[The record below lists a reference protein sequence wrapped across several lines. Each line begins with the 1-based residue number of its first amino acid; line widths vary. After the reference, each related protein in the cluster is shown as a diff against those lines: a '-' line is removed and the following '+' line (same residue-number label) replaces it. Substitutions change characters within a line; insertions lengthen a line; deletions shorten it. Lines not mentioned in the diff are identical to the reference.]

1 MSCNTFSARQ
11 IQEKKKKKADLVK
24 AWQGYRAEGVFIYLY
39 TALGMYFG
47 GKYHFLVKLR
57 LGVSI
62 ND

>member
-1 MSCNTFSARQ
+1 MSFNTSSARQ
-11 IQEKKKKKADLVK
+11 IQGKKKKLNLVK
-24 AWQGYRAEGVFIYLY
+24 AWQGYRAEGIFIYLY

-57 LGVSI
+57 LGISI